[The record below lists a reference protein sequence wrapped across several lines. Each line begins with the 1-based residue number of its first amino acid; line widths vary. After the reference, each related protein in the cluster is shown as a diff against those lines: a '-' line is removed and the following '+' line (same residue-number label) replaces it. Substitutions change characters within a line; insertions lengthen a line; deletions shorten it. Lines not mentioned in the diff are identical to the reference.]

1 MSDIVKTHIEYG
13 SKSFTAILWSL
24 FFAGFASFSSL
35 YSVQP
40 MMPIFAKFFQVTPTH
55 SSFPLSFSTVALA
68 IGLLFT
74 GFISDRFGRKSIMVC
89 ALFLVSI
96 LLLISASFPIW
107 EIFLSTRILIGLAV
121 SGVAA
126 VAMTYIG
133 EEIAQKDI
141 GFAMGLYIS
150 GTAIGGMGG
159 RLIAGVLVDFISWQ
173 SATYIIGFL
182 NFIIACLFYLLLPKS
197 QHFKPFP
204 FRFSRFKAA
213 FEQNLKDSKLRILF
227 AQGFILMGCLVT
239 VFNYISYHLLEAP
252 FHLSQTWIGLISIA
266 YLAGIYSSPK
276 AARWGYQY
284 GRAKVLPF
292 LLFSMNRPTIM
303 LNNKKGSTFARWG
316 YQYGRAKVLPF
327 LLFSMMVGLF
337 ITLIPS
343 LWAILLGLTIFTFS
357 FFAAHSTASS
367 WVSVQAVQYRAVA
380 SSLYLF
386 CYYIGSSLLGSSG
399 GLVWEHFGWIG
410 INLSV
415 GVVLVIGFALAIHL
429 MKNETKTTNKV
440 A

>member
-35 YSVQP
+35 YCVQP

-74 GFISDRFGRKSIMVC
+74 GFISDRFGRKPIMVC

-173 SATYIIGFL
+173 SATYIIVFL

-197 QHFKPFP
+197 EHFKPFP

-276 AARWGYQY
+276 AARWGFQY
-284 GRAKVLPF
+284 GRAKVLPV
-292 LLFSMNRPTIM
+292 LLLSMII
-303 LNNKKGSTFARWG
+303 
-316 YQYGRAKVLPF
+316 
-327 LLFSMMVGLF
+327 GLF
-337 ITLIPS
+337 ITLIS
-343 LWAILLGLTIFTFS
+343 SIWAILLGLTIFTFS

-386 CYYIGSSLLGSSG
+386 CYYMGSRLLGSSG

-415 GVVLVIGFALAIHL
+415 TVVLVIGLALAIHL
-429 MKNETKTTNKV
+429 MKNENKKTIKV

>member
-35 YSVQP
+35 YCVQP

-74 GFISDRFGRKSIMVC
+74 GFISDRFGRKPIMVC

-197 QHFKPFP
+197 EHFKPFP

-276 AARWGYQY
+276 A
-284 GRAKVLPF
+284 
-292 LLFSMNRPTIM
+292 
-303 LNNKKGSTFARWG
+303 ARWG

>member
-35 YSVQP
+35 YCVQP
-40 MMPIFAKFFQVTPTH
+40 MMPIFAKFFQVSPTY
-55 SSFPLSFSTVALA
+55 SSFPLSFSTIALA

-74 GFISDRFGRKSIMVC
+74 GFISDRFGRKPIMVF
-89 ALFLVSI
+89 ALFLVSV
-96 LLLISASFPIW
+96 LLLVSASFPIW
-107 EIFLSTRILIGLAV
+107 EIFLTTRIFIGLAV

-141 GFAMGLYIS
+141 GLAMGLYIS

-173 SATYIIGFL
+173 SATYIIGFINL
-182 NFIIACLFYLLLPKS
+182 IIACLFYLLLPKS
-197 QHFKPFP
+197 QHFQPYP

-213 FEQNLKDSKLRILF
+213 FEQNLKDRKLRILF
-227 AQGFILMGCLVT
+227 AEGFILMGCLVT

-252 FHLSQTWIGLISIA
+252 FQLSQSWIGLISIA
-266 YLAGIYSSPK
+266 YLAGIYSSSK
-276 AARWGYQY
+276 AAQWSFKY
-284 GRAKVLPF
+284 GRDKVLPLM
-292 LLFSMNRPTIM
+292 LLMM
-303 LNNKKGSTFARWG
+303 MAG
-316 YQYGRAKVLPF
+316 
-327 LLFSMMVGLF
+327 LL
-337 ITLIPS
+337 ITLIPA
-343 LWAILLGLTIFTFS
+343 LWAILLGLIIFAFA

-367 WVSVQAVQYRAVA
+367 WVSVQAIQYRAVA
-380 SSLYLF
+380 ASLYLF

-399 GLVWEHFGWIG
+399 GLIWENFGWVG

-415 GVVLVIGFALAIHL
+415 GIVLAFGLILSIRLKAL
-429 MKNETKTTNKV
+429 
-440 A
+440 

>member
-1 MSDIVKTHIEYG
+1 MSDIVKTHIEYR

-35 YSVQP
+35 YCVQP
-40 MMPIFAKFFQVTPTH
+40 MMPIFAKFFQVSPTH
-55 SSFPLSFSTVALA
+55 SSFPLSFSTIALA

-74 GFISDRFGRKSIMVC
+74 GFISDRFGRKPIMVF
-89 ALFLVSI
+89 ALFLVSV
-96 LLLISASFPIW
+96 LLLVSASFPIW
-107 EIFLSTRILIGLAV
+107 EIFLTTRIFIGLAV

-141 GFAMGLYIS
+141 GLAMGLYIS

-173 SATYIIGFL
+173 SATYIIGFINL
-182 NFIIACLFYLLLPKS
+182 IIACLFYLLLPKS
-197 QHFKPFP
+197 QHFQPYP

-213 FEQNLKDSKLRILF
+213 FEQNLKDRKLRILF
-227 AQGFILMGCLVT
+227 AEGFILMGCLVT

-252 FHLSQTWIGLISIA
+252 FQLSQSWIGLISIA
-266 YLAGIYSSPK
+266 YLAGIYSSSK
-276 AARWGYQY
+276 AAQWSFKY
-284 GRAKVLPF
+284 GRDKVLPLM
-292 LLFSMNRPTIM
+292 LLMM
-303 LNNKKGSTFARWG
+303 MAG
-316 YQYGRAKVLPF
+316 
-327 LLFSMMVGLF
+327 LL
-337 ITLIPS
+337 ITLIPA
-343 LWAILLGLTIFTFS
+343 LWAILLGLIIFAFA

-367 WVSVQAVQYRAVA
+367 WVSVQAIQYRAVA
-380 SSLYLF
+380 ASLYLF

-399 GLVWEHFGWIG
+399 GLIWENFGWIG

-415 GVVLVIGFALAIHL
+415 VLVLAVGLFLTFYLHD
-429 MKNETKTTNKV
+429 TK
-440 A
+440 

>member
-35 YSVQP
+35 YCVQP

-74 GFISDRFGRKSIMVC
+74 GFISDRFGRKPIMVC

-107 EIFLSTRILIGLAV
+107 EIFISTRILIGLAV

-292 LLFSMNRPTIM
+292 LLFSM
-303 LNNKKGSTFARWG
+303 
-316 YQYGRAKVLPF
+316 
-327 LLFSMMVGLF
+327 MVGLF

>member
-35 YSVQP
+35 YCVQP

-74 GFISDRFGRKSIMVC
+74 GFISDRFGRKPIMVC

-292 LLFSMNRPTIM
+292 LLFSMI
-303 LNNKKGSTFARWG
+303 
-316 YQYGRAKVLPF
+316 
-327 LLFSMMVGLF
+327 VGLF
-337 ITLIPS
+337 ITLIPL

-415 GVVLVIGFALAIHL
+415 GVALVIGFALAIHL

>member
-35 YSVQP
+35 YCVQP

-74 GFISDRFGRKSIMVC
+74 GFISDRFGRKPIMVC

-107 EIFLSTRILIGLAV
+107 EIFISTRILIGLAV

-292 LLFSMNRPTIM
+292 LLFSM
-303 LNNKKGSTFARWG
+303 
-316 YQYGRAKVLPF
+316 
-327 LLFSMMVGLF
+327 MVGLF
-337 ITLIPS
+337 ITLIPL

>member
-35 YSVQP
+35 YCVQP

-74 GFISDRFGRKSIMVC
+74 GFISDRFGRKPIMVC

-159 RLIAGVLVDFISWQ
+159 RLIAGVLVDFVSWQ

-276 AARWGYQY
+276 A
-284 GRAKVLPF
+284 
-292 LLFSMNRPTIM
+292 
-303 LNNKKGSTFARWG
+303 ARWG

>member
-35 YSVQP
+35 YCVQP

-55 SSFPLSFSTVALA
+55 SSFPLSFSTIALA

-74 GFISDRFGRKSIMVC
+74 GFISDRFGRKPIMVC

-197 QHFKPFP
+197 EHFKPFP

-292 LLFSMNRPTIM
+292 LLFSM
-303 LNNKKGSTFARWG
+303 
-316 YQYGRAKVLPF
+316 
-327 LLFSMMVGLF
+327 MVGLF
-337 ITLIPS
+337 ITLIPL

>member
-35 YSVQP
+35 YCVQP

-74 GFISDRFGRKSIMVC
+74 GFISDRFGRKPIMVC

-141 GFAMGLYIS
+141 GFAIGLYIS

-292 LLFSMNRPTIM
+292 LLFSM
-303 LNNKKGSTFARWG
+303 
-316 YQYGRAKVLPF
+316 
-327 LLFSMMVGLF
+327 MVGLF

-357 FFAAHSTASS
+357 FFAAHSIASS

>member
-35 YSVQP
+35 YCVQP

-74 GFISDRFGRKSIMVC
+74 GFISDRFGRKPIMVC

-133 EEIAQKDI
+133 EEIAQKEI

-292 LLFSMNRPTIM
+292 LLFSM
-303 LNNKKGSTFARWG
+303 
-316 YQYGRAKVLPF
+316 
-327 LLFSMMVGLF
+327 MVGLF

-429 MKNETKTTNKV
+429 VKNETKTTNKV

>member
-35 YSVQP
+35 YCVQP

-74 GFISDRFGRKSIMVC
+74 GFISDRFGRKPIMVC

-292 LLFSMNRPTIM
+292 LLFN
-303 LNNKKGSTFARWG
+303 
-316 YQYGRAKVLPF
+316 
-327 LLFSMMVGLF
+327 MMVGLF

-367 WVSVQAVQYRAVA
+367 WVSVQAIQYRAVA

-386 CYYIGSSLLGSSG
+386 CYYMGSSLLGSSG

>member
-35 YSVQP
+35 YCVQP

-74 GFISDRFGRKSIMVC
+74 GFISDRFGRKPIMVC

-159 RLIAGVLVDFISWQ
+159 RLIAGVLVDFVSWQ

-252 FHLSQTWIGLISIA
+252 FYLSQTWIGLISIA

-292 LLFSMNRPTIM
+292 LLFSM
-303 LNNKKGSTFARWG
+303 
-316 YQYGRAKVLPF
+316 
-327 LLFSMMVGLF
+327 MVGLF
-337 ITLIPS
+337 ITLIPL

-357 FFAAHSTASS
+357 FFAAHSIASS

>member
-74 GFISDRFGRKSIMVC
+74 GFISDRFGRKPIMVC

-239 VFNYISYHLLEAP
+239 VFNYISYHLLDAP

-276 AARWGYQY
+276 A
-284 GRAKVLPF
+284 
-292 LLFSMNRPTIM
+292 
-303 LNNKKGSTFARWG
+303 ARWG

>member
-35 YSVQP
+35 YCVQP

-74 GFISDRFGRKSIMVC
+74 GFISDRFGRKPIMVC

-121 SGVAA
+121 SVVAA

-159 RLIAGVLVDFISWQ
+159 RLIAGVLVDFVSWQ

-276 AARWGYQY
+276 A
-284 GRAKVLPF
+284 
-292 LLFSMNRPTIM
+292 
-303 LNNKKGSTFARWG
+303 ARWG

>member
-35 YSVQP
+35 YCVQP
-40 MMPIFAKFFQVTPTH
+40 MMPIFAKFFQVSPTH
-55 SSFPLSFSTVALA
+55 SSFPLSFSTIALA

-74 GFISDRFGRKSIMVC
+74 GFISDRFGRKPIMVF
-89 ALFLVSI
+89 ALFLVSV
-96 LLLISASFPIW
+96 LLLVSASFPIW
-107 EIFLSTRILIGLAV
+107 EIFLTTRIFIGLAV

-141 GFAMGLYIS
+141 GLAMGLYIS

-173 SATYIIGFL
+173 SATYIIGFINL
-182 NFIIACLFYLLLPKS
+182 IIACLIYLLLPKS
-197 QHFKPFP
+197 QHFQPYP

-213 FEQNLKDSKLRILF
+213 FEQNLKDRKLRILF
-227 AQGFILMGCLVT
+227 AEGFILMGCLVT

-252 FHLSQTWIGLISIA
+252 FQLSQSWIGLISIA
-266 YLAGIYSSPK
+266 YLAGIYSSSK
-276 AARWGYQY
+276 AAQWSFKYC
-284 GRAKVLPF
+284 RAKVLPLM
-292 LLFSMNRPTIM
+292 LLMM
-303 LNNKKGSTFARWG
+303 MAG
-316 YQYGRAKVLPF
+316 
-327 LLFSMMVGLF
+327 LL
-337 ITLIPS
+337 ITLIPA
-343 LWAILLGLTIFTFS
+343 LWAILLGLIIFAFA

-367 WVSVQAVQYRAVA
+367 WVSVQAIQYRAVA
-380 SSLYLF
+380 ASLYLF

-399 GLVWEHFGWIG
+399 GLIWENFGWIG

-415 GVVLVIGFALAIHL
+415 VLVLAVGLFLTFYLHD
-429 MKNETKTTNKV
+429 TK
-440 A
+440 

>member
-35 YSVQP
+35 YCVQP

-74 GFISDRFGRKSIMVC
+74 GFISDRFGRKPIMVF
-89 ALFLVSI
+89 ALFLVSV
-96 LLLISASFPIW
+96 LLLVSASFPIW
-107 EIFLSTRILIGLAV
+107 EIFLTTRIFIGLAV

-173 SATYIIGFL
+173 SATYIIGFINL
-182 NFIIACLFYLLLPKS
+182 VIACLFYLLLPKS
-197 QHFKPFP
+197 EHFKPFP

-276 AARWGYQY
+276 A
-284 GRAKVLPF
+284 
-292 LLFSMNRPTIM
+292 
-303 LNNKKGSTFARWG
+303 ARWG

>member
-35 YSVQP
+35 YCVQP

-107 EIFLSTRILIGLAV
+107 EIFLSTRIFIGLAV

-173 SATYIIGFL
+173 SATYIIGLL

-197 QHFKPFP
+197 QHFKPYP

-213 FEQNLKDSKLRILF
+213 FEQNLKDPKLRILF

-239 VFNYISYHLLEAP
+239 VFNYISYHLLESP

-276 AARWGYQY
+276 AAQ
-284 GRAKVLPF
+284 
-292 LLFSMNRPTIM
+292 
-303 LNNKKGSTFARWG
+303 WG

-399 GLVWEHFGWIG
+399 GLIWENFGWVG

-429 MKNETKTTNKV
+429 MKNENKTTIEV

>member
-35 YSVQP
+35 YCVQP

-107 EIFLSTRILIGLAV
+107 EIFISTRILIGLAV

-141 GFAMGLYIS
+141 GFAIGLYIS

-292 LLFSMNRPTIM
+292 LLFSM
-303 LNNKKGSTFARWG
+303 
-316 YQYGRAKVLPF
+316 
-327 LLFSMMVGLF
+327 MVGLF